1 MQSHMNVCVK
11 YSQIGKNIL
20 TDEDRLIELCER
32 LAVAL
37 DINYLRGTVSVGRKR
52 FTNLTDAVAHAQS
65 RADAVKNFG
74 NQ

>member
-1 MQSHMNVCVK
+1 MTQ
-11 YSQIGKNIL
+11 
-20 TDEDRLIELCER
+20 EDLLIKLCER

-37 DINYLRGTVSVGRKR
+37 DINYLRGTVTVGRKK
-52 FTNLTDAVAHAQS
+52 FTNMEAALAHAQS